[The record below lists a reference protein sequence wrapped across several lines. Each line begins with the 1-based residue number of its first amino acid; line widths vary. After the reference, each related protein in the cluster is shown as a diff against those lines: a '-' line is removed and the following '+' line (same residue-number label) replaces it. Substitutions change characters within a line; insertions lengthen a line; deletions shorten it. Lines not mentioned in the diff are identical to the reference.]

1 MPFDP
6 KTPIGLLFT
15 LYGVLLSARGM
26 LSGPSSAAR
35 ELGLNVNL
43 IWGGVLLV
51 FGITLLLSALF
62 FRKGPESR

>member
-1 MPFDP
+1 LALPFDP

-15 LYGVLLSARGM
+15 LYGVLLS
-26 LSGPSSAAR
+26 AR